1 MLREFLNNSSRLGL
15 SLSEEQAQKLLD
27 YLVLLRKWN
36 KIHNLCAQA
45 SLRHMLC
52 YHVLDSISVAGIID
66 LKNKQ
71 CLDVGTGAGL
81 PGLLLAIVEPSC
93 NMVLLDSKIKKIT
106 FVNHAIHLL
115 ELSNVVAVAERIENF
130 SSQQQFDV
138 IVSRA
143 FSSLNDFI
151 KLTQRFSNEKGI
163 VVAMKSD
170 PESFSV
176 GSLIEKTIKI
186 LNIHQVNVPGV
197 ISKRSLIVCGK
208 EC

>member
-1 MLREFLNNSSRLGL
+1 MLREFLNNSLKLGL
-15 SLSEEQAQKLLD
+15 YLSEEQAQKLLD

-36 KIHNLCAQA
+36 KIHNLCAESSVQ
-45 SLRHMLC
+45 HMLS
-52 YHVLDSISVAGIID
+52 YHVLDSISIAGVID

-81 PGLLLAIVEPSC
+81 PGLLLAIAEPSC
-93 NMVLLDSKIKKIT
+93 TMVLLDSKIKKIT
-106 FVNHAIHLL
+106 FVRQAIRLL
-115 ELSNVVAVAERIENF
+115 ELPNVVAVAERIERF
-130 SSQQQFDV
+130 APQQQFDV

-151 KLTQRFSNEKGI
+151 KLTTRLSNEQGI
-163 VVAMKSD
+163 IVAMKSD

-176 GSLIEKTIKI
+176 GSVIEKTIKI

-197 ISKRSLIVCGK
+197 VAKRSFIVCGK
-208 EC
+208 